1 MNDFYTYAFLRED
14 RTPYYIGK
22 GTGNRIYSKKRRIHP
37 PKDKSRI
44 IYLKQNL
51 TEAEAFRHEIYMIAV
66 FGRKDLGTG
75 ILYNRT
81 DGGEG
86 SSGFIHSEESKRKLS
101 IAGKGKTLSEET
113 RRKISE
119 AHKGGNHYLYGKTP
133 SEETKRK
140 MRESRKGRIF
150 SDETKRKISEA
161 HKGNTYNLG
170 KTHSEET
177 KKRIGRGNKGKIV
190 SEKTRKKQS
199 ESAKVKIFSKEHR
212 KNIGDATRKSYLN
225 MTLEKKIE
233 IAKKQSKAYSNKTS
247 EQKSEL
253 AKKSSESAKGRK
265 YWNNGITNILV
276 RECPGGGWKLGR
288 IASEKMKGRKWWNNG
303 ITNTITKECPGNDWK
318 PGMK

>member
-1 MNDFYTYAFLRED
+1 MNKFYTYAYLRED
-14 RTPYYIGK
+14 KTPYYIGK
-22 GTGNRIYSKKRRIHP
+22 GTGDRIYSTNRKGLKP

-44 IYLKQNL
+44 IFLKKNL
-51 TEAEAFRHEIYMIAV
+51 TEEEAFKHEIYMVAV

-75 ILYNRT
+75 ILHNKT

-86 SSGFIHSEESKRKLS
+86 ASGFIHSEESKRKLS
-101 IAGKGKTLSEET
+101 IAG
-113 RRKISE
+113 
-119 AHKGGNHYLYGKTP
+119 
-133 SEETKRK
+133 
-140 MRESRKGRIF
+140 KGRIF